1 MVIYDFFT
9 KNLQISHPP
18 DENDDPP
25 EWPDDEVLLKN
36 PDLVVDVVGELVE
49 EDEPLDN
56 PLVDDPELD
65 DELKNIGKKEVWDD
79 EPT

>member
-1 MVIYDFFT
+1 MVIYHFFT

-18 DENDDPP
+18 DEIDDPP
-25 EWPDDEVLLKN
+25 DEVLLKN
-36 PDLVVDVVGELVE
+36 PDLVVDVVGEE
-49 EDEPLDN
+49 CESDDDPDK

-65 DELKNIGKKEVWDD
+65 DEFINQGIKEVCDD